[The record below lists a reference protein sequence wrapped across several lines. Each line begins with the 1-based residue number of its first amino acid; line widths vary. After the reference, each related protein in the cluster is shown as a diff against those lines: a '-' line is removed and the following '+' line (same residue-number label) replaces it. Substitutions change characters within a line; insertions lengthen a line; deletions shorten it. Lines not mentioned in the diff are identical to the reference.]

1 MVMKRMLISLVIEAE
16 NDIDLNEIKS
26 SIVREACDSLVSC
39 TTSPIVE
46 PVREIKTDMI
56 FNRKVIGLI

>member
-26 SIVREACDSLVSC
+26 GIVKEACESIVSC

-46 PVREIKTDMI
+46 PVGEIKTDMI
-56 FNRKVIGLI
+56 FNRKVLK